1 MLASYNIAMLS
12 LPNRFK
18 QLTAETRTLFFVRKI
33 HSNHASMQAAVPHP
47 VTSGLLPQTDKD
59 STTTENHCLH
69 QRGTSVMPW
78 PLPMTPTLAPGAS
91 GTLNMEPFFD
101 SAPVTNPVCAARS
114 KPAPS
119 TLGAT
124 PSHAHNLSRSVQ
136 TQQPLQRSA

>member
-59 STTTENHCLH
+59 STTTEKRCLH
-69 QRGTSVMPW
+69 QAPHLGHA
-78 PLPMTPTLAPGAS
+78 LA
-91 GTLNMEPFFD
+91 
-101 SAPVTNPVCAARS
+101 AADD
-114 KPAPS
+114 AN
-119 TLGAT
+119 LGAGRIGHAEHGALLQR
-124 PSHAHNLSRSVQ
+124 PSHEPGL
-136 TQQPLQRSA
+136 RSAQQAGSINAWCHAIARPQP